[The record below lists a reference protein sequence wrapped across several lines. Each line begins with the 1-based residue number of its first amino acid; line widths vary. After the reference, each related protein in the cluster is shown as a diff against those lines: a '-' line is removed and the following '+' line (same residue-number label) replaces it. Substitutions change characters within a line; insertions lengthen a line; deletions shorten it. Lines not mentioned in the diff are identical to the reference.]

1 MAWEHG
7 KNKWIQTTVLNPSAD
22 HERNFET
29 NTYVAQINME
39 AP

>member
-7 KNKWIQTTVLNPSAD
+7 KNKWIQTTVRKPSAD
-22 HERNFET
+22 RNFET

-39 AP
+39 AS